1 MNFLQAATGNYKKG
15 RTSSIQY
22 IVIHY
27 TANNGD
33 TAKNNADYFHNN
45 RNLKASAHYFV
56 DENEVWQSVKEGD
69 TAYHCGGTS
78 YKHKFCRNGNALGV
92 ELCSRKNA
100 AGHYYFKNATVD
112 RALELTREL
121 MDKYNA
127 PIENVLRHYDVTGKN
142 CPAPFVDNPEQWT
155 HFKKRLEEDEMEKEI
170 KIKLNGKTKTVR
182 AINKGGHNYVKLQD
196 LRDNYINIDYDGVP
210 IVSVNK
216 SK

>member
-1 MNFLQAATGNYKKG
+1 M
-15 RTSSIQY
+15 
-22 IVIHY
+22 
-27 TANNGD
+27 
-33 TAKNNADYFHNN
+33 
-45 RNLKASAHYFV
+45 
-56 DENEVWQSVKEGD
+56 KEGD

-78 YKHKFCRNGNALGV
+78 YKHKFCRNQNALGV

-112 RALELTREL
+112 RALELVREL
-121 MDKYNA
+121 MDKYNVS
-127 PIENVLRHYDVTGKN
+127 IENVLRHYDVTGKN
-142 CPAPFVDNPEQWT
+142 CPAPFVENPEQWT

-182 AINKGGHNYVKLQD
+182 AISKGGHNYVKVQD